1 MDQLSYPPN
10 IMVHYAQGVLLDRS
24 QLLTPSLSPFLLPF
38 FFPSSHLSTETTVI
52 IPRVKSHTE
61 NHTSYNTLHETMLA
75 YSKFAVMALLASVL
89 STAANAI
96 PHSPPLPI
104 KPAGVDSTAS
114 RTASPPSTFFNLTAT
129 ATTVIDPIES
139 FKSQA
144 SSFSTQS
151 LGSFKGVAT
160 SSVPEELDEV
170 MKAASYAVISG
181 PGPVVTALPAVV
193 EYDGI
198 AASSTNGSI
207 VASSTTR
214 TIHFASMAAYLNSTA
229 APVNRSS
236 TLPSHHAH
244 ESQEYAAKRD
254 TLPNET
260 GKSTNPDS
268 H

>member
-1 MDQLSYPPN
+1 
-10 IMVHYAQGVLLDRS
+10 MVHYAQGVLLDRS
-24 QLLTPSLSPFLLPF
+24 QLLIPSLSLFLLPF

-52 IPRVKSHTE
+52 IPRVKSHTD
-61 NHTSYNTLHETMLA
+61 TRTAYNTLHETMPA

-114 RTASPPSTFFNLTAT
+114 RTASPPLTFYNLTAT
-129 ATTVIDPIES
+129 PTTVIDPIES
-139 FKSQA
+139 FKSLA
-144 SSFSTQS
+144 SSYSTQT

-160 SSVPEELDEV
+160 SSVPEGMDEV
-170 MKAASYAVISG
+170 MKAASSAVVSR

-193 EYDGI
+193 EHDGT
-198 AASSTNGSI
+198 AASNTNGSF
-207 VASSTTR
+207 VASSTAR
-214 TIHFASMAAYLNSTA
+214 TIHFASMAVYINSTA
-229 APVNRSS
+229 ASVNRSS
-236 TLPSHHAH
+236 TLPSHHVH
-244 ESQEYAAKRD
+244 ESQEYAVKRD

>member
-1 MDQLSYPPN
+1 
-10 IMVHYAQGVLLDRS
+10 MVHYAQGVLLDQS
-24 QLLTPSLSPFLLPF
+24 QLLIPSLSPFLLPF

-52 IPRVKSHTE
+52 TLRAKSHTD
-61 NHTSYNTLHETMLA
+61 NHTSYNTLYETMPA
-75 YSKFAVMALLASVL
+75 YSKFAVVALLASVL

-96 PHSPPLPI
+96 PHTPHLPI

-114 RTASPPSTFFNLTAT
+114 PALTFFNLTAT
-129 ATTVIDPIES
+129 ATNAIDPIES

-160 SSVPEELDEV
+160 SSVPEGLEEV
-170 MKAASYAVISG
+170 KKAAVVSG
-181 PGPVVTALPAVV
+181 PRPVVTALPAVV
-193 EYDGI
+193 KYDGT

-207 VASSTTR
+207 VASSTAR
-214 TIHFASMAAYLNSTA
+214 TVHFASMAAYINSTA
-229 APVNRSS
+229 AFVNRSS

-260 GKSTNPDS
+260 GKSTNPDC

>member
-1 MDQLSYPPN
+1 
-10 IMVHYAQGVLLDRS
+10 MVHYAQGVLLDQS
-24 QLLTPSLSPFLLPF
+24 QLLIPSLSPFLLPP

-61 NHTSYNTLHETMLA
+61 NHTSYNTLYETMPA
-75 YSKFAVMALLASVL
+75 YSKFAVVALLASVL

-96 PHSPPLPI
+96 PHSPHLPI

-114 RTASPPSTFFNLTAT
+114 PPLTFYNLTAT

-151 LGSFKGVAT
+151 HGSFKDVAT
-160 SSVPEELDEV
+160 SRVPVLEGSDEV
-170 MKAASYAVISG
+170 VKAASSAVISG
-181 PGPVVTALPAVV
+181 PGPMVTALPAVV
-193 EYDGI
+193 EHDGT

-207 VASSTTR
+207 VASSTAR
-214 TIHFASMAAYLNSTA
+214 TIHFASMAAYINSTA
-229 APVNRSS
+229 ASVNRSS
-236 TLPSHHAH
+236 TLPSHHVH